1 MKQKKEK
8 ITADNRSVVSVE
20 VIITYSNGEKESV
33 SVLELFDKGYSC
45 GFYRGTNNIVTD
57 NSGFDKWLE
66 EKSEIK
72 VKVRVPTYSF
82 FCEVEDGLMYI
93 KGVNKEMLVG
103 TVDEV
108 RWPRAEKQYA
118 MYLLKNDNDLT
129 EDDKVVLN
137 KIIVGNI

>member
-1 MKQKKEK
+1 LAGK
-8 ITADNRSVVSVE
+8 
-20 VIITYSNGEKESV
+20 
-33 SVLELFDKGYSC
+33 
-45 GFYRGTNNIVTD
+45 FYA
-57 NSGFDKWLE
+57 
-66 EKSEIK
+66 K
-72 VKVRVPTYSF
+72 VPVYSF

-137 KIIVGNI
+137 KIIEGTI

>member
-20 VIITYSNGEKESV
+20 VIITYSNGEKGTV
-33 SVLELFDKGYSC
+33 NVLEFFGNKNLISND
-45 GFYRGTNNIVTD
+45 
-57 NSGFDKWLE
+57 FDKWLE
-66 EKSEIK
+66 EKSTIN

-103 TVDEV
+103 SVDQV

-118 MYLLKNDNDLT
+118 LYLLKNDNDLT
-129 EDDKVVLN
+129 EDDKTVLN

>member
-1 MKQKKEK
+1 MKQKKER

-20 VIITYSNGEKESV
+20 VIITYSNGEKGAV
-33 SVLELFDKGYSC
+33 NVLEFFGNKNLISND
-45 GFYRGTNNIVTD
+45 
-57 NSGFDKWLE
+57 FDKWLE

-72 VKVRVPTYSF
+72 VKARVPSYSF

-137 KIIVGNI
+137 KIIQGII